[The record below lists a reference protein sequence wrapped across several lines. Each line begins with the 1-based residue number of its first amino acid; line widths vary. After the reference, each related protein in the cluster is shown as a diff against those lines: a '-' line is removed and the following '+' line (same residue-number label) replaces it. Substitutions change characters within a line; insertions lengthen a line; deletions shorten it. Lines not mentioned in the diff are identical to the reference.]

1 MPSARAIGHLLPDP
15 LLSRFSE
22 FLAARLGLSFP
33 RERWGDL
40 ERALAVAA
48 KDFGFQDAE
57 SCMQWLRSSPL
68 TTSQVEILASHLTV
82 GETYFFREKAIFSA
96 LQEYILPGLI
106 RSRRETERRIR
117 IWSAGCCTG
126 EEPYSIAI
134 ALTKV
139 LPDIKDWNITLLASD
154 INPRFLRKAS
164 LGIYDNWS
172 FRDAPPGLKETYF
185 TQTNKGRFEI
195 APRIKALVTYAYLN
209 LADDVYP
216 SVENNTNA
224 MDIVF
229 CRNVLMYFQPE
240 RAKSVIEK
248 LRRSLVEGG
257 WLIVSPVEASL
268 VALPDFAIAGLPD
281 VILYRKDTNG
291 VRENR
296 ATQENSGR
304 AIDPPSVLYEQPAG
318 LDVREIP
325 QTGDGGALPQE
336 GDAHRPPTP
345 EQVYLEASIC
355 YAQGRYAEA
364 VETAQALLSQDA
376 NHVETMALLA
386 RAYANQGH
394 LADAMS
400 WCNRAI
406 AADKL
411 NPGWPYLLASILQER
426 GQAEEAIAALKR
438 TLYLE
443 QNYALA
449 HFALGN
455 LMRRQGKHK
464 QSSRHFGNA
473 LSILSGYRRDQV
485 LPESEGI
492 TAGRL
497 IEIIRST
504 MAGEVSA

>member
-1 MPSARAIGHLLPDP
+1 MPSARPIGHLLPDA
-15 LLSRFSE
+15 LLARFSE
-22 FLAARLGLSFP
+22 FLAARVGLSFP

-40 ERALAVAA
+40 ERALGVAA
-48 KDFGFQDAE
+48 KELGFEDAE
-57 SCMQWLRSSPL
+57 SCMQSLLSSPL

-96 LQEYILPGLI
+96 LQEHILPGLI

-117 IWSAGCCTG
+117 IWSACCSTG

-134 ALTKV
+134 VLTKM
-139 LPDIKDWNITLLASD
+139 LQDLKDWNITLLASD
-154 INPRFLRKAS
+154 INPRFLHKAS

-172 FRDAPPGLKETYF
+172 FRDTPPRLKETYF
-185 TQTNKGRFEI
+185 TRTKQGRFEI
-195 APRIKALVTYAYLN
+195 APHLKALVTYGYLN

-216 SVENNTNA
+216 SVESNTNA

-240 RAKSVIEK
+240 HAKAVIEK
-248 LRRSLVEGG
+248 LCRSLVEGG

-268 VALPDFAIAGLPD
+268 VTLPELAPVRLPDA
-281 VILYRKDTNG
+281 ILYRKDTNAA
-291 VRENR
+291 REKR
-296 ATQENSGR
+296 MTKEIPGWAVDQAR
-304 AIDPPSVLYEQPAG
+304 ILYEQPAG
-318 LDVREIP
+318 IDAEK
-325 QTGDGGALPQE
+325 ALQSGNWGVLSQE
-336 GDAHRPPTP
+336 GEAQRPPTR
-345 EQVYLEASIC
+345 EQAFQEASIY
-355 YAQGRYAEA
+355 YAQGRYSEA
-364 VETAQALLSQDA
+364 AETAQALLSQDS
-376 NHVETMALLA
+376 NNVETMVLLT
-386 RAYANQGH
+386 RACANQGR

-426 GQAEEAIAALKR
+426 GQIEEAVAALKR

-443 QNYALA
+443 QNYVLA

-455 LMRRQGKHK
+455 LMQRQGRHRE
-464 QSSRHFGNA
+464 SLRHFRNA
-473 LSILSGYRRDQV
+473 LSILGEYRQDQV

-504 MAGEVSA
+504 MASEISA